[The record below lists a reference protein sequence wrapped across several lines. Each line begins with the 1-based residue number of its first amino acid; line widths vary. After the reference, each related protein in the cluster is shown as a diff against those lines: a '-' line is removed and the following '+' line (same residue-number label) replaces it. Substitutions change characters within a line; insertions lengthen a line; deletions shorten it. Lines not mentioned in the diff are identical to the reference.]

1 MPTPETIKP
10 YDGERPKA
18 TQVEEMFNSI
28 ATAYDFMNRAM
39 TLGIDKLWRARAVK
53 MVKKQN
59 PQKLLDVATGTGDLA
74 ISLARKLP
82 GAAITGIDLSEKMLA
97 IGRTKVEKAGL
108 AGRITLAKA
117 DCLALPFADGEFDCV
132 TVAYGVR
139 NFENLDRGYREMARV
154 LKPGGMLCVIE
165 LSVPPYQPYRSIY
178 NFYTRHIILTVG
190 RIVSSDP
197 CAYTYLPRSIAAMP
211 QGGRMLQIMDHA
223 GLTGTTLRRF
233 TFGVCTVYIAFRPEK
248 ESGDATLRG

>member
-10 YDGERPKA
+10 YDGERPK
-18 TQVEEMFNSI
+18 VEEMFNSI

-97 IGRTKVEKAGL
+97 IGARRWRKQDWPAGL
-108 AGRITLAKA
+108 PSQRPT
-117 DCLALPFADGEFDCV
+117 AL
-132 TVAYGVR
+132 
-139 NFENLDRGYREMARV
+139 
-154 LKPGGMLCVIE
+154 
-165 LSVPPYQPYRSIY
+165 RSPSP
-178 NFYTRHIILTVG
+178 TESLT
-190 RIVSSDP
+190 
-197 CAYTYLPRSIAAMP
+197 A
-211 QGGRMLQIMDHA
+211 
-223 GLTGTTLRRF
+223 
-233 TFGVCTVYIAFRPEK
+233 
-248 ESGDATLRG
+248 

>member
-139 NFENLDRGYREMARV
+139 NFENLDREMARV

-178 NFYTRHIILTVG
+178 NFYTRHIIPTVG

-233 TFGVCTVYIAFRPEK
+233 TFGVCTVYIAFKPEK